1 MDDEAK
7 KREEKAKDGRIRISI
22 LLIVCAALVFWL
34 LDRYTAQP
42 ISVYNIQVSPSSAVR
57 TVSQPVSGDPTAAE
71 ESENPEEL
79 EDRLPE
85 KSVDINSAGPEELK
99 RLPGIGVVLAG
110 RIVEYREEYGSFL
123 EIEELMEVN
132 GIGEKIFE
140 KIEPYIVAK

>member
-42 ISVYNIQVSPSSAVR
+42 ISVYNIQASPSSAVQ
-57 TVSQPVSGDPTAAE
+57 TVSQPVSEDPSAE

-99 RLPGIGVVLAG
+99 RLPGIGSVLAG
-110 RIVEYREEYGSFL
+110 RIVEYREEYGNFL